1 MTQRGLPLLQR
12 ELLEQSARKRTYA
25 WRVIFAGVVFVTA
38 FSWFWDYVRYS
49 EFGGLGRGDDIFELV
64 LGFAFGA
71 IYVYL
76 PAVCCGVI
84 SSEKERQTLPLLF
97 LTRLSPWAIILEKLS
112 SRLVPFLF
120 LLLTLLPI
128 MTLCFA
134 LGGLELSF
142 VVECVYILLVA
153 ALQIGSIAVFASAFC
168 RTTTAAFFSTYLI
181 GLSMFFGPL
190 FIAYCLHVVIDVEPD
205 LRMFGFRYLWFAG
218 LSPPYLLDAAY
229 RTGFGT
235 VFLFS
240 IPMLASTVCFLVLAH
255 KVLIPRAEASAA
267 NLPRRALQVVDRL
280 TNRLSGRLLG
290 RKIVRSELPHN
301 EPVAWREQ
309 TKTLFGCR
317 RYQIMFALFCAAIIL
332 GIFSFMAF
340 FGPVMFGERFSAWDF
355 REANSVVYCG
365 VWIVS
370 TVIVIVK
377 ASSLFSQE
385 RSRQTL
391 DALLTTPQSNR
402 ALLSQK
408 MQSVTSLIWCMI
420 AVIMLQMAVSYVS
433 AVANFSGSMRRS
445 GYHAYLNYEYFWF
458 PVFCVVTSLI
468 YLPMIAWLSVLI
480 GLRVRSQMK
489 AVLTALSVVIAWCI
503 VPVFLVVLSFELLD
517 INSRSG
523 LGMFLVASPMMA
535 VLFSEIGE
543 MHEVGGPASFF
554 VVNTGIY
561 WFISSRLKK
570 YCHRRMGHW
579 LGRDDAESIASR

>member
-1 MTQRGLPLLQR
+1 
-12 ELLEQSARKRTYA
+12 
-25 WRVIFAGVVFVTA
+25 
-38 FSWFWDYVRYS
+38 
-49 EFGGLGRGDDIFELV
+49 
-64 LGFAFGA
+64 
-71 IYVYL
+71 
-76 PAVCCGVI
+76 
-84 SSEKERQTLPLLF
+84 
-97 LTRLSPWAIILEKLS
+97 
-112 SRLVPFLF
+112 
-120 LLLTLLPI
+120 
-128 MTLCFA
+128 
-134 LGGLELSF
+134 
-142 VVECVYILLVA
+142 
-153 ALQIGSIAVFASAFC
+153 
-168 RTTTAAFFSTYLI
+168 
-181 GLSMFFGPL
+181 MFFGPL

-340 FGPVMFGERFSAWDF
+340 FGPVMFGERFSARDF
-355 REANSVVYCG
+355 REINSVVYCG

-433 AVANFSGSMRRS
+433 AVANYVSALANFSSSTRRL
-445 GYHAYLNYEYFWF
+445 GYHAYRNYEYFWF

-503 VPVFLVVLSFELLD
+503 VPVFLVVFVIGLFSL
-517 INSRSG
+517 NPNSG
-523 LGMFLVASPMMA
+523 LGLLLVASPMMA
-535 VLFSEIGE
+535 VLFSEVGE
-543 MHEVGGPASFF
+543 MREFGAPGVVAF
-554 VVNTGIY
+554 VLNTGIY
-561 WFISSRLKK
+561 WYIGNRLKK

-579 LGRDDAESIASR
+579 LGRHDAESIASR